1 MTLMPMKYSIHEQKQ
16 PLPPILASV
25 LANIM
30 NMCNDISIYIVTV
43 IITPDATAYCGT
55 ARYIGNIIQS
65 TFLNRIYY
73 AP

>member
-1 MTLMPMKYSIHEQKQ
+1 MTLMPMKYVHEQKQ
-16 PLPPILASV
+16 PLPPILAS

-30 NMCNDISIYIVTV
+30 NICNDISIYIVTV
-43 IITPDATAYCGT
+43 IITPDATAYRGT
-55 ARYIGNIIQS
+55 ARFIGNIIQN